1 MHCACSC
8 TESEQWWDDAK
19 GVWQKVVFPS
29 KRPANRAQVVMLEK
43 WMTSALAAAATKHEK
58 HIHHCTNMN
67 PKGRSTAVT
76 AVHA

>member
-43 WMTSALAAAATKHEK
+43 WMTSALAAAATKHDK
-58 HIHHCTNMN
+58 VSSICIPPAFQKYCIYNV
-67 PKGRSTAVT
+67 AL
-76 AVHA
+76 A